1 MAMWLGIAILFMGLL
16 SALDV
21 GIYTYIAYATP
32 VTPLQYGIIGGVWSV
47 TFILSN
53 LLFGKYSDKG
63 RNRLLMI
70 FSFAAIAITAI
81 SFSFHGLIALVVA
94 YVFEAISTSASNLA
108 IFATIFELK
117 DSRKWGYYTEVQ
129 RFYSY
134 LIRGI
139 SLTPFLFIGGRFS
152 FDYLIYF
159 TALAGLASLLTL
171 PPLRIK
177 LERSLY
183 SLDKGLDYITSQIKL
198 ISYSAYGYAHLFPKV
213 MKTPLSGKVS
223 SGRNIALSLFF
234 ATLAGDYIFT
244 SLPLLVRSYTPLGS
258 LWFAYGAAGI
268 VMAFSLL
275 LVSMITYSNKGSAS
289 LAILFRGVWLVAA
302 LFLIK
307 YFYGLIV
314 YVAVSYMLFSIL
326 DVILYNCYS
335 EASSGYGSHAYY
347 MARELGTLVGSV
359 IIGFTFTRGYAIFIL
374 PPILSTLASIISIFL

>member
-1 MAMWLGIAILFMGLL
+1 MWLGIAILFMGLL

-134 LIRGI
+134 LIRGM
-139 SLTPFLFIGGRFS
+139 SLTPFFFIGGRFS

-159 TALAGLASLLTL
+159 TAFAGLASLLTL

-213 MKTPLSGKVS
+213 MKTPLGGKVS

-244 SLPLLVRSYTPLGS
+244 SLPLLVRSYTSLGS
-258 LWFAYGAAGI
+258 LWFAYGIAGI

-289 LAILFRGVWLVAA
+289 LAILFRGIWLVAA

-307 YFYGLIV
+307 YFYGLII

>member
-1 MAMWLGIAILFMGLL
+1 MWLGIAILFMGLL

-244 SLPLLVRSYTPLGS
+244 SLPLLVRSYTSLGS
-258 LWFAYGAAGI
+258 LWFAYGVAGI

-289 LAILFRGVWLVAA
+289 LAILFRGVWLVTA

-359 IIGFTFTRGYAIFIL
+359 IIGFTFTRGYTIFIL